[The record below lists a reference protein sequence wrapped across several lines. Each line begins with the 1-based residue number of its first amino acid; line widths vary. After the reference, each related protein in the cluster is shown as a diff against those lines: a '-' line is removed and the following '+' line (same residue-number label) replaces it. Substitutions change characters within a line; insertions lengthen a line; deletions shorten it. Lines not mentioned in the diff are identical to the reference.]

1 MSSTPTQARKINL
14 VRLAHVYYTH
24 KDLAN
29 ASKFLLDF
37 GLQEIKPD
45 QPETPSPTRTETEIK
60 VIYYHGTSAEPFLYA
75 AESGPEN
82 AFGGAAFVV
91 ESMEDLEFAA
101 RTLPGASP
109 VLDLGREDPGI
120 PGGGFCV
127 TFQYPVDGIP
137 FRLVFGQRMRD
148 VGDEDGE
155 ENGLPQ
161 LRYNFVCSAFP
172 ILFEVEVVLVG

>member
-1 MSSTPTQARKINL
+1 MSTTPTQSRKINL

-24 KDLAN
+24 KDLTS

-37 GLQEIKPD
+37 GLQEVKQAHHAQNGSQD
-45 QPETPSPTRTETEIK
+45 DKK

-75 AESGPEN
+75 TESGPEN

-109 VLDLGREDPGI
+109 VLDLGKEDPSV
-120 PGGGFCV
+120 PGGGFYV
-127 TFQYPVDGIP
+127 TFQDPVDGIP
-137 FRLVFGQRMRD
+137 FRLVFGQIMRD
-148 VGDEDGE
+148 IGDGDGIGG
-155 ENGLPQ
+155 NGLPQ
-161 LRYNFVCSAFP
+161 LRYNFVCSS
-172 ILFEVEVVLVG
+172 LLS

>member
-1 MSSTPTQARKINL
+1 MSSTSTQARKINL

-24 KDLAN
+24 KDLTS

-37 GLQEIKPD
+37 GLQEIE
-45 QPETPSPTRTETEIK
+45 PEGPEIPSLTAKKNEKK
-60 VIYYHGTSAEPFLYA
+60 VIYYHGTNAEPFLYA

-109 VLDLGREDPGI
+109 VMDLGKEDPGV

-127 TFQYPVDGIP
+127 TFQDTVDGIP
-137 FRLVFGQRMRD
+137 FRLVFGQTMRSGKD
-148 VGDEDGE
+148 DEGE
-155 ENGLPQ
+155 GLPQ
-161 LRYNFVCSAFP
+161 LRYNFVCSSFP
-172 ILFEVEVVLVG
+172 